1 MKNNCC
7 RAASFPVTRDPE
19 RAAAHARV
27 VDPCGCRSNHQTIP
41 VWAAAVFSGSRNLF
55 PSRSPERAAFAGA
68 FSAPASA
75 WYDSLYRERLNPRG
89 GGFIIIWGKI
99 AEKLA

>member
-1 MKNNCC
+1 MKNNC
-7 RAASFPVTRDPE
+7 RPAASFPVTRDPE

-41 VWAAAVFSGSRNLF
+41 VWAAAVFSGIRNLF
-55 PSRSPERAAFAGA
+55 PSRQFGDAQPLPAL
-68 FSAPASA
+68 SAHLPLHGRFPVLGKVKA
-75 WYDSLYRERLNPRG
+75 RG